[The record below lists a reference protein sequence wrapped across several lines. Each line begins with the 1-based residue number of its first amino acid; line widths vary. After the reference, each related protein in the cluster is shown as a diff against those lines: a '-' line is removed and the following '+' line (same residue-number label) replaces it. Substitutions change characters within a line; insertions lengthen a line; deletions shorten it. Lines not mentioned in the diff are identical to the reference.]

1 MQAVLAAYDW
11 SRFGRRVSGNWPT
24 VDESQKNIR
33 VRDPVVAMMTFRGIS
48 RSAGAESRLVAYSE
62 GRVCVGTQHSLRST
76 T

>member
-11 SRFGRRVSGNWPT
+11 SRFGRRVSGDWPA

-33 VRDPVVAMMTFRGIS
+33 VRDPVAAMMTFRGIS

-62 GRVCVGTQHSLRST
+62 SRVCVGTQHSLRSIK
-76 T
+76 